1 MRGVSRDTQ
10 SVALVQITAG
20 TIACERDKIARRM
33 PALRRCSGCPRPKTR
48 KSTLDLQRTHSRC
61 IRKPW
66 QATYSWQT
74 PRLGPV
80 AQRLEQG
87 THNPLVG
94 GSNPSGPTDLLT
106 IRFANVSIGTSHA
119 RTPSVAFFVPSSRG
133 ANTSHNVTLGTW
145 TERCVDR
152 IDMVQSVQC

>member
-94 GSNPSGPTDLLT
+94 GSNPSGPTRLT
-106 IRFANVSIGTSHA
+106 DDSLRECIYRYKPRSDPERGFFCAIFPRCQHVSQRHA
-119 RTPSVAFFVPSSRG
+119 
-133 ANTSHNVTLGTW
+133 W
-145 TERCVDR
+145 DMDR
-152 IDMVQSVQC
+152 AMR